1 MSARAGHHFWRMS
14 QGKVAEGVF
23 ALHKPTGITSAGVIR
38 ELQRNFDSSNLFQ
51 PLLDAQRAA
60 VERESHNQQRKRRN
74 KKISVKTGHGGTLDP
89 MATGVLTIGIGKGTK
104 VLQSF
109 IDSTKTYDAIVLF
122 GAQTDTY
129 DREGKILKRGPYD
142 HITKEMVEKAL
153 SQYRGKIM
161 QLPPL
166 YSALKM
172 NGKPLYEYAREGKE
186 LPREIQKRAV
196 EVKELEMLEFMPG
209 GTHEHKLP
217 TEEAGSAEVD
227 VAERLWKLEREQEV
241 TNDGSAT
248 SPTAKKR
255 KVDES
260 QDDLVTEP
268 QGAKR
273 RGSISAEDE
282 SVKMSGALSTGKAG
296 AGSQATD
303 APQVGP
309 PAARL
314 RMTVT
319 SGFYVR
325 SLCHDLGESVG
336 SQAIMAELV
345 RTRQGQFELGKNV
358 LEYEDLAKGEDVWGP
373 QVSKMLDEWSGE
385 YRPFAGSNAESN
397 NVESNNAP
405 EQKPVAPTEP
415 AVAPAEA
422 TEEKPAAPTEPVVD
436 SEETAKAEVV

>member
-1 MSARAGHHFWRMS
+1 MS
-14 QGKVAEGVF
+14 QGKIAEGVF

-60 VERESHNQQRKRRN
+60 IEKESHNQKRKRRN

-109 IDSTKTYDAIVLF
+109 IDSTKTYDTVVLF

-129 DREGKILKRGPYD
+129 DREGKILKRGPYG
-142 HITKEMVEKAL
+142 HITKEIVEKAL

-209 GTHEHKLP
+209 GTHVHNLP
-217 TEEAGSAEVD
+217 TEEAGLAEVD
-227 VAERLWKLEREQEV
+227 VAERLWKLEREQDDYYRWLRNFTIREK
-241 TNDGSAT
+241 
-248 SPTAKKR
+248 AK
-255 KVDES
+255 E
-260 QDDLVTEP
+260 
-268 QGAKR
+268 G
-273 RGSISAEDE
+273 E
-282 SVKMSGALSTGKAG
+282 SVKMSGALPAEQAG
-296 AGSQATD
+296 AESQSAD

-309 PAARL
+309 PAVRL

-325 SLCHDLGESVG
+325 SLCHDLGEAVG

-358 LEYEDLAKGEDVWGP
+358 LEYEDLAKGEEVWGP

-397 NVESNNAP
+397 IAT
-405 EQKPVAPTEP
+405 EQKPVAPTELAAAPAAAP
-415 AVAPAEA
+415 AVAPVEA
-422 TEEKPAAPTEPVVD
+422 AEEKPAASTEPTVD
-436 SEETAKAEVV
+436 SVETAKAEAV

>member
-1 MSARAGHHFWRMS
+1 
-14 QGKVAEGVF
+14 
-23 ALHKPTGITSAGVIR
+23 
-38 ELQRNFDSSNLFQ
+38 
-51 PLLDAQRAA
+51 
-60 VERESHNQQRKRRN
+60 
-74 KKISVKTGHGGTLDP
+74 

-109 IDSTKTYDAIVLF
+109 IDSTKTYDAVVLF

-129 DREGKILKRGPYD
+129 DREGKILKRGPYE

-227 VAERLWKLEREQEV
+227 VAERLWKLEREQEA
-241 TNDGSAT
+241 TADGSAT

-255 KVDES
+255 KVDET
-260 QDDLVTEP
+260 QDDLVAESLGT
-268 QGAKR
+268 KR
-273 RGSISAEDE
+273 RGSIAEDE
-282 SVKMSGALSTGKAG
+282 SVKMSGALSTGQAEPET
-296 AGSQATD
+296 QATD

-325 SLCHDLGESVG
+325 SLCHDLGEAVG

-397 NVESNNAP
+397 SAVEPKSI
-405 EQKPVAPTEP
+405 APTEP
-415 AVAPAEA
+415 AVAGAEA
-422 TEEKPAAPTEPVVD
+422 AEKKSAANEPVVPA
-436 SEETAKAEVV
+436 ETAKAEVV

>member
-1 MSARAGHHFWRMS
+1 
-14 QGKVAEGVF
+14 
-23 ALHKPTGITSAGVIR
+23 
-38 ELQRNFDSSNLFQ
+38 
-51 PLLDAQRAA
+51 
-60 VERESHNQQRKRRN
+60 
-74 KKISVKTGHGGTLDP
+74 

-109 IDSTKTYDAIVLF
+109 IDSTKTYDTVVLF

-129 DREGKILKRGPYD
+129 DREGKILKRGPYG
-142 HITKEMVEKAL
+142 HITKEIVEKAL
-153 SQYRGKIM
+153 LQYRGKIM

-227 VAERLWKLEREQEV
+227 VAERLWKLEREQE
-241 TNDGSAT
+241 TTTDGAAT
-248 SPTAKKR
+248 SPSAKKR

-268 QGAKR
+268 QGTKR
-273 RGSISAEDE
+273 RGSISAETE
-282 SVKMSGALSTGKAG
+282 SVQMSGALPTEQAG
-296 AGSQATD
+296 AESQATD

-309 PAARL
+309 PAVRL

-325 SLCHDLGESVG
+325 SLCHDLGEAVG

-358 LEYEDLAKGEDVWGP
+358 LEYEDLAKGEEVWGP
-373 QVSKMLDEWSGE
+373 KVSKMLDEWSGE

-397 NVESNNAP
+397 IAT

-415 AVAPAEA
+415 AAAPAAAPAVAPVEA
-422 TEEKPAAPTEPVVD
+422 AEEKPATSTEPTVD
-436 SEETAKAEVV
+436 SVETAKAEAV

>member
-1 MSARAGHHFWRMS
+1 MS

-23 ALHKPTGITSAGVIR
+23 AINKPTGITSAGVIR
-38 ELQRNFDSSNLFQ
+38 ELQKNFDSSNLFQ

-60 VERESHNQQRKRRN
+60 IERESHNQQRKRRN
-74 KKISVKTGHGGTLDP
+74 KRVSVKTGHGGTLDP

-104 VLQSF
+104 VLQTF
-109 IDSTKTYDAIVLF
+109 IESTKTYDAVVVF

-129 DREGKILKRGPYD
+129 DREGKILKRGPYA

-153 SQYRGKIM
+153 QQYRGKIM

-227 VAERLWKLEREQEV
+227 VAERLWKLEREQEA
-241 TNDGSAT
+241 TTDSSAA
-248 SPTAKKR
+248 SQTAQKR
-255 KVDES
+255 KADES

-268 QGAKR
+268 QGTKR
-273 RGSISAEDE
+273 RGSISAENE
-282 SVKMSGALSTGKAG
+282 SVKMSGALPTE
-296 AGSQATD
+296 QAAAD

-325 SLCHDLGESVG
+325 SLCHDLGEAVG

-373 QVSKMLDEWSGE
+373 HVSKMLDEWSGE

-397 NVESNNAP
+397 NAA
-405 EQKPVAPTEP
+405 K
-415 AVAPAEA
+415 
-422 TEEKPAAPTEPVVD
+422 EKPAASTEPAAVPAEETTEKKSDSVTEPVVD
-436 SEETAKAEVV
+436 SVETAKAEVV

>member
-1 MSARAGHHFWRMS
+1 MASLCPPLSFDHTTNRLP
-14 QGKVAEGVF
+14 
-23 ALHKPTGITSAGVIR
+23 ALHKPTGITSAGAIR
-38 ELQRNFDSSNLFQ
+38 ELQKHFDSSKLFQ
-51 PLLDAQRAA
+51 PWIETQKAT
-60 VERESHNQQRKRRN
+60 VERESHNQQRKRKS

-109 IDSTKTYDAIVLF
+109 IECTKTYDAVILF

-129 DREGKILKRGPYD
+129 DREGKILKRGPYK

-153 SQYRGKIM
+153 EQYRGKIM

-196 EVKELEMLEFMPG
+196 EVKELELLEFMEG
-209 GTHEHKLP
+209 GTHAHKLP

-227 VAERLWKLEREQEV
+227 VAERLWKLEKEQEK
-241 TNDGSAT
+241 T
-248 SPTAKKR
+248 SDDAEVPLAARKR
-255 KVDES
+255 KLDEE
-260 QDDLVTEP
+260 QDDQVSETP
-268 QGAKR
+268 AMKR
-273 RGSISAEDE
+273 RASLSAEPGA
-282 SVKMSGALSTGKAG
+282 KMSGALPSESTEADTM
-296 AGSQATD
+296 ADVPD
-303 APQVGP
+303 AGP

-325 SLCHDLGESVG
+325 SLCHDLGEVVG

-373 QVSKMLDEWSGE
+373 KVEKMLDEWSGD
-385 YRPFAGSNAESN
+385 YRPFAGSGAESN
-397 NVESNNAP
+397 GAATATS
-405 EQKPVAPTEP
+405 
-415 AVAPAEA
+415 AVV
-422 TEEKPAAPTEPVVD
+422 TEPVVASKET
-436 SEETAKAEVV
+436 SEPEAVVEPVAAGQEATTATTSA